1 MQHSPVAVYL
11 LKPAS
16 CLASRRAIG
25 ANSSTQLTHRLGC
38 ASARA
43 REVGKSMAAS
53 LSLTK
58 DKKPAA
64 YTSIMRRMTS
74 RVNQLHDELAL
85 ESVTNIEFEQSS
97 RRSFEF
103 LQSQLRTLKEAFNTL
118 TDTILEEIDFLS
130 GTVRGE
136 LWRLDERQTGFEKA
150 LVRDNHEQQLR
161 QQQHAQQMQ
170 QQTQQMQQQTTQL
183 QSNSQ
188 QLQQHTQ
195 QIQQHGHQLHQQT
208 QQFQHHTQQ
217 LQQHTA
223 QLQQMTS
230 QIQQQLQQSHQVT
243 QQSQHIQ
250 SHLPQQLTHQLQ
262 QQLQQQ
268 FAAHVQQELAKHSQT
283 IKETMK
289 EELGRYGCVS
299 EPGSG
304 PPMLQE
310 LATLTSRVQELQQ
323 QQEKMEKGSQASQQ
337 LQQDFL
343 RHQTAF
349 TDLEKRAE
357 LMAQDL
363 DTVLGVVPKVE
374 DTMLKTTSHL
384 QERISATAMDVS
396 KLNDAVAVDRM
407 KASGTTERLESKMK
421 ALESDLREELEQ
433 KHLKLQRSI
442 TRQMESMSLG

>member
-1 MQHSPVAVYL
+1 
-11 LKPAS
+11 
-16 CLASRRAIG
+16 
-25 ANSSTQLTHRLGC
+25 
-38 ASARA
+38 
-43 REVGKSMAAS
+43 MAAS

-118 TDTILEEIDFLS
+118 TDTILEELDVLS

-161 QQQHAQQMQ
+161 QQQHTQQMQ

-183 QSNSQ
+183 QTNSQ

-208 QQFQHHTQQ
+208 QQFQHHAQQ

-268 FAAHVQQELAKHSQT
+268 FATHVQQELAKHSQT

-289 EELGRYGCVS
+289 E
-299 EPGSG
+299 
-304 PPMLQE
+304 E

-323 QQEKMEKGSQASQQ
+323 QQEKMEKGSVASQQ

-349 TDLEKRAE
+349 SDLEKRAE

-442 TRQMESMSLG
+442 TRQMESMSRALIESDRAVGIPPGMHMPQQDAGLMASQGQRQVDFDMPGMDPMQQSLGAFGPSRIQ